1 VSFLRGHWQLLALSA
16 LVLALWTTPA
26 ILPLK
31 ILVVFLH
38 ELSHGL
44 AALATGGS
52 VESITVNAD
61 QGGLTV
67 TRGGSR
73 FWILSA
79 GYLGSL
85 LLGLLFLFAALR
97 TRLDRAFLAL
107 LGALVLA
114 VTALYMRELF
124 AAGFGV
130 FAGVAMLAMARYLPH
145 QVNDLFLRLIGLTCL
160 FYAPLDI
167 FSDTIQR
174 AHLAGNGQQ
183 RRAFPQGSDLR
194 AAPRSYPALFA
205 HHPSPLVAVIFLGQ
219 KETVA
224 RIKRPRR
231 IQTGEGPQMYLVESY
246 PIAMGQCSGNE
257 RLAGPPPT

>member
-1 VSFLRGHWQLLALSA
+1 MSFLRGHWQLLALSA

-38 ELSHGL
+38 ELAHAL

-73 FWILSA
+73 FWILTA
-79 GYLGSL
+79 GYPGSL
-85 LLGLLFLFAALR
+85 LLGLLFLLAALR
-97 TRLDRAFLAL
+97 TRFDRAVMAL

-124 AAGFGV
+124 AVAFG
-130 FAGVAMLAMARYLPH
+130 AATGAAMLAMARFLPH
-145 QVNDLFLRLIGLTCL
+145 QANDLALRLIGLTCL
-160 FYAPLDI
+160 FYVPLDI

-174 AHLAGNGQQ
+174 AHL
-183 RRAFPQGSDLR
+183 RSD
-194 AAPRSYPALFA
+194 AYM
-205 HHPSPLVAVIFLGQ
+205 LGQ
-219 KETVA
+219 EIGGGGVIWGA
-224 RIKRPRR
+224 
-231 IQTGEGPQMYLVESY
+231 LWLLLSLAA
-246 PIAMGQCSGNE
+246 IAAALRYGLGANSNIALSRKVQD
-257 RLAGPPPT
+257 

>member
-1 VSFLRGHWQLLALSA
+1 MSFLRGHWQLLALSA

-174 AHLAGNGQQ
+174 AHL
-183 RRAFPQGSDLR
+183 RSDAYMLGREFGGGGVVWGVLWLALSLAAIAASLR
-194 AAPRSYPALFA
+194 FWLGTDSNVALSRKA
-205 HHPSPLVAVIFLGQ
+205 
-219 KETVA
+219 
-224 RIKRPRR
+224 
-231 IQTGEGPQMYLVESY
+231 QT
-246 PIAMGQCSGNE
+246 
-257 RLAGPPPT
+257 